1 MISADILILGC
12 GWAGVSA
19 AYHLL
24 SRGMRDVMCI
34 DSDDAPG
41 GLMKTI
47 ELNGFIFDIGGSHI
61 IFSSNELILKELI
74 AFLDGNAIKHHR
86 KAFVL
91 LQHVSVPYPFENGL
105 YVLPPSMRAE
115 IMVSFIESLL
125 ELAKNPLQKP
135 KNLEE
140 YFRLYFGKELTELYL
155 KPYNEKVW
163 KRSLNE
169 IDIDWLTIPGRLP
182 VSNWRDIVKSA
193 VGIPTVGYKEQA
205 IFYYPLRGGI
215 QALYNS
221 ILNKALDLGL
231 KLITGT
237 KVRSIKRG
245 AHGKWI
251 VNNEIEAKK
260 NVSTI
265 PLKELANII
274 DIPDISHE
282 LTRYSKL
289 LDFNSLI
296 VIGIA
301 LRKKAPDMHWV
312 YVPDKN
318 IIFHRYA
325 WISNYS
331 PYNTPN
337 QDEFSSLIVEITLRP
352 QELESI
358 RIEGIIDK
366 VIQGLKNLNLISES
380 EREILFTKAWI
391 HVYGYPIHTHQSNN
405 ARIRILNSLSNIGIE
420 FLGRWSTWR
429 YLNMDKIFEESKHLT
444 KNLLT

>member
-1 MISADILILGC
+1 MISTDILILGC
-12 GWAGVSA
+12 GWAGVSV

-24 SRGMRDVMCI
+24 SEGIRDVICV
-34 DSDDAPG
+34 DSDNILG

-47 ELNGFIFDIGGSHI
+47 ELNGFIFDIGGSHV
-61 IFSSNELILKELI
+61 IFSSNESILMKLTS
-74 AFLDGNAIKHHR
+74 FLGNNIIKHYR
-86 KAFVL
+86 KAFIQL
-91 LQHVSVPYPFENGL
+91 HHVFVPYPFENGL
-105 YVLPPSMRAE
+105 YTLPPSLRAE
-115 IMVSFIESLL
+115 ILVSFIESLL
-125 ELAKNPLQKP
+125 EHAKNPLQKP

-140 YFRLYFGKELTELYL
+140 YFRHYFGKELTEIYL

-169 IDIDWLTIPGRLP
+169 IDIAWLTIPGRLP
-182 VSNWRDIVKSA
+182 VPNWRDIVKSS

-231 KLITGT
+231 KLITGI

-245 AHGKWI
+245 TYGKWI

-260 NVSTI
+260 IISTI

-274 DIPDISHE
+274 DIPDTSHE

-296 VIGIA
+296 VVGIA

-352 QELESI
+352 EELESI
-358 RIEGIIDK
+358 RMERVIDK
-366 VIQGLKNLNLISES
+366 VIQDLKNLNLISEG
-380 EREILFTKAWI
+380 EREVLFTKAWV
-391 HVYGYPIHTHQSNN
+391 HFYGYPIHTHQSNN
-405 ARIRILNSLSNIGIE
+405 ARTRMLDFLSNIGIE
-420 FLGRWSTWR
+420 FLGRWGTWR

>member
-34 DSDDAPG
+34 DSDGAPG

-47 ELNGFIFDIGGSHI
+47 ELNGFVFDIGGSHI

-74 AFLDGNAIKHHR
+74 TFLDGNAIKHHR

-91 LQHVSVPYPFENGL
+91 LQHVFVPYPFENGL

-125 ELAKNPLQKP
+125 ELAKNPLQKL

-231 KLITGT
+231 KLITGI

-245 AHGKWI
+245 TNGKWI

-260 NVSTI
+260 
-265 PLKELANII
+265 
-274 DIPDISHE
+274 
-282 LTRYSKL
+282 KL
-289 LDFNSLI
+289 F
-296 VIGIA
+296 
-301 LRKKAPDMHWV
+301 
-312 YVPDKN
+312 
-318 IIFHRYA
+318 
-325 WISNYS
+325 
-331 PYNTPN
+331 
-337 QDEFSSLIVEITLRP
+337 Q
-352 QELESI
+352 
-358 RIEGIIDK
+358 
-366 VIQGLKNLNLISES
+366 
-380 EREILFTKAWI
+380 
-391 HVYGYPIHTHQSNN
+391 QS
-405 ARIRILNSLSNIGIE
+405 R
-420 FLGRWSTWR
+420 
-429 YLNMDKIFEESKHLT
+429 
-444 KNLLT
+444 